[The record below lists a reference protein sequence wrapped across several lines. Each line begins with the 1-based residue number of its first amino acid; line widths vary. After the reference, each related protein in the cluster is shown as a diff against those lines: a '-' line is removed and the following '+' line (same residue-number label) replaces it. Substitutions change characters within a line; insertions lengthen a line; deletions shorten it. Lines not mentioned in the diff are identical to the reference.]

1 MSKIKHDS
9 ATFEFAQLLSDFGST
24 KKILMLLTLF
34 LSESELQ
41 TICKRLQIFTLLAE
55 RASYESIQEQLG
67 VSSATVSAV
76 AQLHKHPFSSDVLQ
90 HLAARDWATHTAR
103 KLRDWFSPLFS

>member
-1 MSKIKHDS
+1 MAQKKHDS
-9 ATFEFAQLLSDFGST
+9 ATVELAQLMSDFGST

-41 TICKRLQIFTLLAE
+41 TMSKRFEIFKLLSQKT
-55 RASYESIQEQLG
+55 SYEVIQHTLG

-76 AQLHKHPFSSDVLQ
+76 AQLHKHPFSADVLHQ
-90 HLAARDWATHTAR
+90 LAARDWATLTAR
-103 KLRDWFSPLFS
+103 KIRDWFSSLSS